1 MVWNM
6 FQGFKIIND
15 FSKTEVKKWYE
26 YNSMNMRE
34 ENYVNVLADQDKS
47 KLSEQ
52 MKNNKLH
59 LEA

>member
-26 YNSMNMRE
+26 YNRMNMRE

>member
-26 YNSMNMRE
+26 YNNMNMRE

-47 KLSEQ
+47 KLSE
-52 MKNNKLH
+52 
-59 LEA
+59 

>member
-47 KLSEQ
+47 KLSEW

>member
-26 YNSMNMRE
+26 YNNMNMRE

>member
-26 YNSMNMRE
+26 YNRMNMRE
-34 ENYVNVLADQDKS
+34 EIYVNVLADQDKS